1 MNILL
6 CTQKFQDARR
16 VLLDVLKDHNCI
28 ECAPSEIFEHLPS
41 ADVVIPFATPF
52 GPREIKAGRFGL
64 LQQFGVGI
72 ERIDVGAAT
81 EAGVWVCN
89 VPGALFGNADSVA
102 EHAIMLMLA
111 LSRRL
116 NFVRQDIRERRV
128 NEPAGF
134 ALLHKTCCLVGL
146 GDIGVEMA
154 RRLLPFGMRLT
165 AVRRQPRL
173 PVYAD
178 LRFDAIYGIDE
189 LPQAVEGADYVVLML
204 PQTPETHH
212 IVNAEVLARMKPGAF
227 IVNVGRGAL
236 IDHDALHDALKSGHI
251 AGAGLDVFWEEPVDP
266 DHPIFEQ
273 NVIATP
279 HVAGVTD
286 SSVDGIA
293 ASVVENIQRHEVGQ
307 TPRNAVN
314 TLNVPARRREP
325 HE

>member
-28 ECAPSEIFEHLPS
+28 ECAPAEIFEHLPS

-52 GPREIKAGRFGL
+52 GPREIEAGRFGL

-146 GDIGVEMA
+146 GRY
-154 RRLLPFGMRLT
+154 RRRDGAAAAAFRHAPH
-165 AVRRQPRL
+165 RRPPPAAPACLRRPAL
-173 PVYAD
+173 RRD
-178 LRFDAIYGIDE
+178 LRHRRVAESRGRRGLRRPDAAPNSGDA
-189 LPQAVEGADYVVLML
+189 PHRQ
-204 PQTPETHH
+204 
-212 IVNAEVLARMKPGAF
+212 R
-227 IVNVGRGAL
+227 RGL
-236 IDHDALHDALKSGHI
+236 SRG
-251 AGAGLDVFWEEPVDP
+251 
-266 DHPIFEQ
+266 
-273 NVIATP
+273 
-279 HVAGVTD
+279 
-286 SSVDGIA
+286 
-293 ASVVENIQRHEVGQ
+293 
-307 TPRNAVN
+307 
-314 TLNVPARRREP
+314 
-325 HE
+325 